1 MSKSHTSNNQKPENQ
16 TLASEIITE
25 LETDIAKLE
34 AKNKKLNN
42 IVLKL
47 AALLIETLLL
57 SEEEGDLE
65 NEDA

>member
-1 MSKSHTSNNQKPENQ
+1 MSKTHTSEAQKP
-16 TLASEIITE
+16 LASEIIAD
-25 LETDIAKLE
+25 LETDITKLE

-42 IVLKL
+42 VVLKL

-57 SEEEGDLE
+57 SEEEGDLK